1 MYLHGGDE
9 MKSLF
14 TKEQI
19 DELRLNPYTYHVS
32 NTTIKFTEEF
42 KDAFRR
48 LYLQDMPLRDIV
60 RTLGYDY
67 DVLGEKRVGGF
78 IYNLRKNRLTP
89 EQRVASSSPQR
100 ITRPPANTD
109 YTHMY
114 AGEAIK
120 NMSAE
125 LTYLRQEVEFLKK
138 LSQLEIKKDS
148 ED

>member
-42 KDAFRR
+42 KDAFWR

-67 DVLGEKRVGGF
+67 DVLGEKRVGGQPQ
-78 IYNLRKNRLTP
+78 KEPPDTGAKGRLLIS
-89 EQRVASSSPQR
+89 A
-100 ITRPPANTD
+100 AN
-109 YTHMY
+109 YT
-114 AGEAIK
+114 
-120 NMSAE
+120 SACQ
-125 LTYLRQEVEFLKK
+125 Y
-138 LSQLEIKKDS
+138 
-148 ED
+148 

>member
-1 MYLHGGDE
+1 

-42 KDAFRR
+42 KDAFWR

-100 ITRPPANTD
+100 LPILIIHICMPA
-109 YTHMY
+109 
-114 AGEAIK
+114 K
-120 NMSAE
+120 P
-125 LTYLRQEVEFLKK
+125 LKTCLPNLHIFVRK
-138 LSQLEIKKDS
+138 LSF
-148 ED
+148 

>member
-1 MYLHGGDE
+1 M
-9 MKSLF
+9 F

-42 KDAFRR
+42 KDAFWR

-109 YTHMY
+109 YTHNVCH
-114 AGEAIK
+114 GKPLKTCLPNLHIFVRK
-120 NMSAE
+120 LS
-125 LTYLRQEVEFLKK
+125 FLKK